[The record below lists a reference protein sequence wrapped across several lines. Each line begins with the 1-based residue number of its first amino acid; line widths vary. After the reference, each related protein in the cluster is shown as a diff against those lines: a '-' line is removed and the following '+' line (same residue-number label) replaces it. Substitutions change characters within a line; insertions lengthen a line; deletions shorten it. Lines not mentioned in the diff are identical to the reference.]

1 MDNHMALA
9 NTNNAWATRQNY
21 LRGVR
26 CLMLHFNKR
35 PEDCSVDE
43 LKAYLVH
50 TAMYSSSVPPLSTYA
65 CAA

>member
-9 NTNNAWATRQNY
+9 NNAWATRQNY

-35 PEDCSVDE
+35 PEDCTVDE
-43 LKAYLVH
+43 LKAYH
-50 TAMYSSSVPPLSTYA
+50 PYFQRRHHQGFGR
-65 CAA
+65 